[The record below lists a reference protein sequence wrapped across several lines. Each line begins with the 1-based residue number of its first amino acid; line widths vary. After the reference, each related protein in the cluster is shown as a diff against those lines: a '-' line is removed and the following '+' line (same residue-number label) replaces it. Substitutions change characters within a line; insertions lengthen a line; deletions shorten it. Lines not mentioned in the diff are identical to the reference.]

1 MITSDDYNGV
11 CVLTLNGDFS
21 GDDCR
26 DARRIVEQTI
36 DTKQIVNFAVDLD
49 RCPFMDSEGL
59 ETLLW
64 IKGKCDEMFG
74 MMKVV
79 NPDES
84 CRKIFEITRL
94 ESRFDVERDLAHALK
109 AMR

>member
-1 MITSDDYNGV
+1 MITSDEYNGV
-11 CVLTLNGDFS
+11 CVLSVNGELV
-21 GDDCR
+21 GDECR
-26 DARRIVEQTI
+26 QARRLVELTI
-36 DTKQIVNFAVDLD
+36 DQKQIVNFAVDLE
-49 RCPFMDSEGL
+49 RCPFMDSDGL

-79 NPDES
+79 KPDES

-94 ESRFDVERDLAHALK
+94 DARFDVETDLANALK

>member
-1 MITSDDYNGV
+1 MIKSDEYNGV
-11 CVLTLNGDFS
+11 CVLSVNGELT

-26 DARRIVEQTI
+26 QARHTVEQQI
-36 DTKQIVNFAVDLD
+36 DTRQIANFVVDLEH
-49 RCPFMDSEGL
+49 CGFIDSDGL

-64 IKGKCDEMFG
+64 IRKRCDDLFG

-79 NPDES
+79 KPDEN

-94 ESRFDVERDLAHALK
+94 DSRFDVEQDLAIAMK

>member
-1 MITSDDYNGV
+1 MIKSDEYNGV
-11 CVLTLNGDFS
+11 CVLSVNGELT
-21 GDDCR
+21 GDDCKL
-26 DARRIVEQTI
+26 ARQAVEHQV
-36 DTKQIVNFAVDLD
+36 DTRQIANFVVDLEN
-49 RCPFMDSEGL
+49 CGFIDSDGL

-64 IKGKCDEMFG
+64 IKKRCDDLFG

-79 NPDES
+79 KPDEN

-94 ESRFDVERDLAHALK
+94 ESRFDVETDLAIAMK